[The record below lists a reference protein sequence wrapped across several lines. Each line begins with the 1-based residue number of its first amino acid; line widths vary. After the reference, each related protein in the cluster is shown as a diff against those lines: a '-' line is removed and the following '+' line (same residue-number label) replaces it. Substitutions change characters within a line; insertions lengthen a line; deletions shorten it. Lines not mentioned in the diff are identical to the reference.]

1 MRFNAGGLVT
11 LIFGPLHL
19 AESTLMLLKTLHS
32 MWSLAFWQV
41 YFTTYLILVVLC
53 SYVTSIYMSCF
64 DSHSHLIS
72 VCDRDIRKIFPFEF
86 FHLGGDE
93 VNTDC
98 WKNTTHVKEWYNHM
112 TLSFHVTHRIY
123 FLSNQN
129 HPRRYILSQK
139 NQYVLK
145 SKERLIS
152 SQMGSMW
159 PVVDVLSNN
168 IHKSQPPKNAIHN
181 ILCTTMCILDF
192 FFFGV

>member
-1 MRFNAGGLVT
+1 MSLAMLNHGRLVT

-19 AESTLMLLKTLHS
+19 AESPLDVTKNFTFDVIAGI
-32 MWSLAFWQV
+32 LAD
-41 YFTTYLILVVLC
+41 
-53 SYVTSIYMSCF
+53 M
-64 DSHSHLIS
+64 
-72 VCDRDIRKIFPFEF
+72 RKIFPFEF

-145 SKERLIS
+145 PKERLIS
-152 SQMGSMW
+152 SQMGSM
-159 PVVDVLSNN
+159 
-168 IHKSQPPKNAIHN
+168 
-181 ILCTTMCILDF
+181 
-192 FFFGV
+192 